1 MPIKRRFLRKEL
13 EEYKEKK
20 LDGDTFSQKLRFPE
34 KMLAKDVMTKYHS
47 VSPDTPI
54 SKLLTLLKEHNT
66 AIFIVVDDSKN
77 LIGIV
82 RESDLIKLLSRPKF
96 SAGIGGSIYKE
107 AFIRVSDNVEDIMTR
122 KPIFVYETQTIEEV
136 ATVMRKYKIKNLPV
150 LDSEKKVKGIINTKQ
165 LLFLMRLLS

>member
-1 MPIKRRFLRKEL
+1 LRKEL
-13 EEYKEKK
+13 EEYKERK
-20 LDGDTFSQKLRFPE
+20 LDEDTFSQKLRFPG
-34 KMLAKDVMTKYHS
+34 KMLAKDVMTNYRY

-54 SKLLTLLKEHNT
+54 SELLTLMKEYNT
-66 AIFIVVDDSKN
+66 AIFIVVDESKN

-96 SAGIGGSIYKE
+96 KAGIGGSIYKE

-150 LDSEKKVKGIINTKQ
+150 LDSEKKVKGIINTKH
-165 LLFLMRLLS
+165 LLLLMRLLG